1 MYNNADHI
9 KYSNGFLYG
18 KIIIET
24 NDVQKTKSLIYKGN
38 TLEYFFSNKYKM

>member
-18 KIIIET
+18 KIIIEMLQYIR
-24 NDVQKTKSLIYKGN
+24 V
-38 TLEYFFSNKYKM
+38 NKKFYISAVY